1 MKYKSALSS
10 VYNMALGFLPIVTTG
25 LLRLFA
31 TWETAVFAGIGFG
44 ILYLFWWQSW
54 SGLKIPN
61 LMLCI
66 STGVLIVYALAIL
79 VVDFIPK
86 EFLLLAL
93 EICIIISVLV
103 FCLFKNKLHVS
114 FHVATQV
121 LLIFGCIHLV
131 AIVITFLFVHS
142 PNDAIIY
149 WLFQVSP
156 SLVFGLSILFNQ
168 IGISYFNRIM
178 AKEKYIPVVDKKGRF
193 IGKMPKE
200 DILINAANIYPFVRI
215 VIFIKG
221 MLFLASCQEFT
232 TGGRQKIDTPL
243 QSYVLFDETLE
254 EVLSRMVGQLFPDM
268 RELTP
273 VFSIRYFFDK
283 ILPNRFV
290 YLYLLEIEDEKIL
303 KNKQVTDGKLWLF
316 RQIYDNMEKGV
327 LGDCLEYECEHLNRI
342 ICIREKYKG
351 F

>member
-1 MKYKSALSS
+1 
-10 VYNMALGFLPIVTTG
+10 MAWGFLPVVITG
-25 LLRLFA
+25 LLRLFTA
-31 TWETAVFAGIGFG
+31 WETAVFSGIGFG
-44 ILYLFWWQSW
+44 ILYLFWWQAW
-54 SGLKIPN
+54 SGLKFPN

-66 STGVLIVYALAIL
+66 STGVLIVYASAMW

-103 FCLFKNKLHVS
+103 FCLFRSKLHLS
-114 FHVATQV
+114 FHVATHV
-121 LLIFGCIHLV
+121 LLIFGCIHLFV
-131 AIVITFLFVHS
+131 ITITFLFVRS
-142 PNDAIIY
+142 LNDSVVY

-156 SLVFGLSILFNQ
+156 PLVFGLSILFNQ
-168 IGISYFNRIM
+168 AGIGYFNRII
-178 AKEKYIPVVDKKGRF
+178 AKEQYIPVVDKKGRF
-193 IGKMPKE
+193 IGKTLKE
-200 DILINAANIYPFVRI
+200 DLLVNTANIYPFVRI

-221 MLFLASCQEFT
+221 MLFLASCQDFT
-232 TGGRQKIDTPL
+232 RKGREKIDTPL

-268 RELTP
+268 KELTP

-290 YLYLLEIEDEKIL
+290 YLYLLEIEDETLL

-316 RQIYDNMEKGV
+316 RQINDNIGKGV
-327 LGDCLEYECEHLNRI
+327 LGDCLEYECEHLNQI

>member
-1 MKYKSALSS
+1 MKYKGVLSS
-10 VYNMALGFLPIVTTG
+10 VYNMAFGFLPVVITG

-31 TWETAVFAGIGFG
+31 TWETAVFAGIGIG
-44 ILYLFWWQSW
+44 ILYLFWWQGW
-54 SGLKIPN
+54 SGLKFSN
-61 LMLCI
+61 LMLYI
-66 STGVLIVYALAIL
+66 STGVLIVYALAML
-79 VVDFIPK
+79 VVDFVP
-86 EFLLLAL
+86 EDFFLLAL

-103 FCLFKNKLHVS
+103 FCLFRNKLHLS
-114 FHVATQV
+114 FHVATHV

-131 AIVITFLFVHS
+131 AIAITFLFVRS
-142 PNDAIIY
+142 PSDSIIY

-156 SLVFGLSILFNQ
+156 PLVFGLSILFNQ
-168 IGISYFNRIM
+168 VGIEYFNRIM
-178 AKEKYIPVVDKKGRF
+178 AKEKYIPIVDKKGRF
-193 IGKMPKE
+193 IGKTPKE
-200 DILINAANIYPFVRI
+200 DLLVNTANIYPFVRI

-221 MLFLASCQEFT
+221 MLFLSSHQNFMTE
-232 TGGRQKIDTPL
+232 GRQKIDTPL

-254 EVLSRMVGQLFPDM
+254 EVISRMVGQLFPDM
-268 RELTP
+268 KELTP

-290 YLYLLEIEDEKIL
+290 YLYLLEIEDETML

-316 RQIYDNMEKGV
+316 RQIYDNIGKGV
-327 LGDCLEYECEHLNRI
+327 LGDCLEYECEHLNQV